1 MQNQTI
7 RSGNLS
13 LKDAAYNALLA
24 LAESHPINDVD
35 PVTTDAIPRKN
46 KVVISTGYQF
56 DIETLAEWFR
66 EQARNRHL
74 NNLQELF
81 DGNHCTNLYTREALF
96 PEDMEHVWQVMQAH
110 PIIGINDNLSQI
122 AAIQTYLPN
131 TNQQQGNPAGFF

>member
-46 KVVISTGYQF
+46 KVVISNPM
-56 DIETLAEWFR
+56 DIR
-66 EQARNRHL
+66 
-74 NNLQELF
+74 
-81 DGNHCTNLYTREALF
+81 
-96 PEDMEHVWQVMQAH
+96 
-110 PIIGINDNLSQI
+110 S
-122 AAIQTYLPN
+122 
-131 TNQQQGNPAGFF
+131 FFGGPKPK